1 MKRILRLLY
10 IDPLSDLSV
19 FTDEHVQTAHS
30 EIRDRLETELSKTYR
45 WLATCT
51 VAVMAGTWGGERRRK
66 RRIKLLKMANTC
78 RVRLGVE
85 PMVVEGDSWAS
96 SNLYYGY
103 GAREQYAQ
111 AKGISSYTALL
122 VSVGDSCG
130 VQAAIALDEHFGA
143 VLGGAK

>member
-10 IDPLSDLSV
+10 VDPESNLSAFS
-19 FTDEHVQTAHS
+19 DEHVQAALV
-30 EIRDRLETELSKTYR
+30 ELRDRLESELGKTYR

-85 PMVVEGDSWAS
+85 PMVLEGDGWAS

-111 AKGISSYTALL
+111 ATGISSYTTFLISLADSRGM
-122 VSVGDSCG
+122 SVAKSFDEQFGG
-130 VQAAIALDEHFGA
+130 VR
-143 VLGGAK
+143 